1 MKRHSI
7 RLLFVIIALALA
19 ALIVADLVREA
30 RGRRLR
36 ETILAAL
43 QPVAF
48 APVAAI
54 HDVLDRAGILDS
66 QLAGQHARVAPAA
79 SVAII
84 KNRPL
89 HPLKGCVRFKSLED
103 LALDVVGRTVARV
116 RGGAHGLLPGG
127 ENAHGQGP

>member
-1 MKRHSI
+1 VKHHSI
-7 RLLFVIIALALA
+7 RLLFVIVAPALA

-54 HDVLDRAGILDS
+54 HDVVDRAGYSTLSLRAMTREWPALPQLPISRTDPLILPTT
-66 QLAGQHARVAPAA
+66 AR
-79 SVAII
+79 
-84 KNRPL
+84 
-89 HPLKGCVRFKSLED
+89 
-103 LALDVVGRTVARV
+103 
-116 RGGAHGLLPGG
+116 
-127 ENAHGQGP
+127 

>member
-1 MKRHSI
+1 MKHHSI
-7 RLLFVIIALALA
+7 RLLFVIVALALA

-36 ETILAAL
+36 ETILAAI

-66 QLAGQHARVAPAA
+66 QLAGHDARVACTA
-79 SVAII
+79 SVANI

-89 HPLKGCVRFKSLED
+89 HPPDNCAITPASNR
-103 LALDVVGRTVARV
+103 AIRCA
-116 RGGAHGLLPGG
+116 AHTIIMRHLS
-127 ENAHGQGP
+127 A

>member
-1 MKRHSI
+1 MKHHSI
-7 RLLFVIIALALA
+7 RLLFVIVALALA

-48 APVAAI
+48 APVTAI
-54 HDVLDRAGILDS
+54 HDVADRAGILDS
-66 QLAGQHARVAPAA
+66 QLAGHDARVARTA
-79 SVAII
+79 SVANI

-89 HPLKGCVRFKSLED
+89 HSS
-103 LALDVVGRTVARV
+103 VVVPDR
-116 RGGAHGLLPGG
+116 
-127 ENAHGQGP
+127 